1 MFWKIFVPLT
11 ILAFLFGFP
20 VAEFMVHG
28 FDASLW
34 PNTIQP
40 PSVWFTA
47 MRDSWG
53 WDSLLAYRDMTFG
66 QTKALGS
73 YGRTALAWI
82 LAGPL
87 LAFVACFVPN
97 YGPRRD
103 PRGTYGDARWASRKQ
118 RARMRIGLELGL
130 DPDSRRPIRVSTES
144 HLVTIAP
151 PRTGKTSG
159 LLIPNLAVPDN
170 KGWCG
175 PAIVIDPKGEA
186 YRAVVARRKTLG
198 RTVRCLDPIG
208 IVGGTDSWNP
218 LATMDPADIL
228 HLQRVARALL
238 PEHATGEAV
247 YFQNRAVDVIVGAF
261 LAAHAIKRP
270 MPKCAAWLLSDV
282 SRFEK
287 ALAPLKGAAAA
298 AAKGVLAMDP
308 KGRDSIL
315 STAAQAFSWCADE
328 RLQRLT
334 DKSTFSMSDVTSGN
348 MDLFITLPAEDMKT
362 LTPLMRWLLCELFT
376 AVRRRRAREPIM
388 CFIDEAATLGRF
400 EELLIAA
407 GELPGQNL
415 RLWTFWQS
423 RSQIIDINGAD
434 GARTLL
440 NTAEFTTYSDLP
452 LIDPDEREFLSRS
465 IGDYTL
471 MDMVETTDE
480 KTGNTSRAFQPK
492 AVRLMSE
499 DAIGQVSTTDLIVF
513 PNSKRYTKR
522 PMILRKTA
530 HSDSRLTSLVVSE
543 PR

>member
-1 MFWKIFVPLT
+1 MFWKIFVPLA
-11 ILAFLFGFP
+11 LGAFVFGFP
-20 VAEFMVHG
+20 IAEFMVHG

-34 PNTIQP
+34 PNTIQV
-40 PSVWFTA
+40 PSAWFTA
-47 MRDSWG
+47 MVDSFG
-53 WDSLLAYRDMTFG
+53 MDSLAAYRDMAFG
-66 QTKALGS
+66 QTKALGP

-82 LAGPL
+82 VAGPL
-87 LAFVACFVPN
+87 VALVACFVPS

-103 PRGTYGDARWASRKQ
+103 PRGTYGNARWTSRKE

-130 DPDSRRPIRVSTES
+130 DPDTSRPVRVSSES
-144 HLVTIAP
+144 HLITIAP

-159 LLIPNLAVPDN
+159 LLIPNLIVPDN
-170 KGWCG
+170 KGWYG

-186 YRAVVARRKTLG
+186 YRAVAARRRALG

-208 IVGGTDSWNP
+208 IVGGSDSWNP
-218 LATMDPADIL
+218 LAAMDPKNIL
-228 HLQRVARALL
+228 HLQRVARTLL
-238 PEHATGEAV
+238 PEQADGEAV

-261 LAAHAIKRP
+261 LVAHSANCATP
-270 MPKCAAWLLSDV
+270 ANAAWLLSNVKTFDE
-282 SRFEK
+282 RLK
-287 ALAPLKGAAAA
+287 PLKGSAAAA
-298 AAKGVLAMDP
+298 ARAVLAMDP

-315 STAAQAFSWCADE
+315 STAAQAFSWCADR

-334 DKSTFSMSDVTSGN
+334 YKSTFSMAEVTTGN

-362 LTPLMRWLLCELFT
+362 LTPLMRWLLCELFA
-376 AVRRRRAREPIM
+376 AVRRRRAHEPIV

-400 EELLIAA
+400 DELLVAA

-465 IGDYTL
+465 IGEYTL
-471 MDMVETTDE
+471 LEMVETTDE
-480 KTGNTSRAFQPK
+480 KNGKSSRAFQPK
-492 AVRLMSE
+492 AVRLLSE
-499 DAIGQVSTTDLIVF
+499 DAIGQIPTTDLIVF
-513 PNSKRYTKR
+513 PNSKRYVKR

-530 HSDSRLTSLVVSE
+530 HNDSRLAKHIVTE
-543 PR
+543 RR

>member
-1 MFWKIFVPLT
+1 MFWKIFVPLS
-11 ILAFLFGFP
+11 IVAFVFGFP

-28 FDASLW
+28 LDASLW
-34 PNTIQP
+34 PDTIQA

-47 MRDSWG
+47 MLNSRG
-53 WDSLLAYRDMTFG
+53 WDSLLAYRDMAFG
-66 QTKALGS
+66 QTKALGP

-82 LAGPL
+82 VAAPL

-103 PRGTYGDARWASRKQ
+103 PRATYGDARWASRKE
-118 RARMRIGLELGL
+118 RRRMRVGLELGL

-144 HLVTIAP
+144 HIVTIAP

-170 KGWCG
+170 EGWCG
-175 PAIVIDPKGEA
+175 PAVVIDPKGEA
-186 YRAVVARRKTLG
+186 YRAVAARRRALG

-208 IVGGTDSWNP
+208 IVGGSDSWNP
-218 LATMDPADIL
+218 LATIDPEDIL

-238 PEHATGEAV
+238 PEQATGEAV

-261 LAAHAIKRP
+261 LVAHAANCATP
-270 MPKCAAWLLSDV
+270 ADAAWLLANLKT
-282 SRFEK
+282 FEER
-287 ALAPLKGAAAA
+287 LMLLKGNAAAA
-298 AAKGVLAMDP
+298 ARAVLAMDP
-308 KGRDSIL
+308 KGRDSIV
-315 STAAQAFSWCADE
+315 STAAQAFSWCADK

-334 DKSTFSMSDVTSGN
+334 YKSTFSMSDVTTGN
-348 MDLFITLPAEDMKT
+348 VDLFITLPAEDMET

-376 AVRRRRAREPIM
+376 AVRRRRAREPIV

-400 EELLIAA
+400 NELLIAA

-423 RSQIIDINGAD
+423 RSQIIDINGSE

-452 LIDPDEREFLSRS
+452 LTDPDERDFLSRS

-471 MDMVETTDE
+471 MEMVETSD
-480 KTGNTSRAFQPK
+480 GNTGKITQAFQAK
-492 AVRLMSE
+492 AVRLMTE
-499 DAIGQVSTTDLIVF
+499 DAVGQVPTTDLIVF
-513 PNSKRYTKR
+513 PNSKRYVKR
-522 PMILRKTA
+522 PMILRKTS
-530 HSDSRLTSLVVSE
+530 HDDSRLTNHIVSE
-543 PR
+543 QR

>member
-11 ILAFLFGFP
+11 IMAFLFGFP
-20 VAEFMVHG
+20 VAEFIVHG
-28 FDASLW
+28 LDASLW
-34 PNTIQP
+34 PNTIQA

-47 MRDSWG
+47 MRNSWG
-53 WDSLLAYRDMTFG
+53 LDSLLAYRDMAFG
-66 QTKALGS
+66 QTKALGP

-87 LAFVACFVPN
+87 LALVACFVPN

-103 PRGTYGDARWASRKQ
+103 PRGTYGNARWASRKE

-130 DPDSRRPIRVSTES
+130 DPDTRRPIRVSTES
-144 HLVTIAP
+144 SLITVAP

-159 LLIPNLAVPDN
+159 LLIPNLAVPDS

-175 PAIVIDPKGEA
+175 PAVVIDPKGEA
-186 YRAVVARRKTLG
+186 YRAVAARRRALG
-198 RTVRCLDPIG
+198 RTVHCLDPIN
-208 IVGGTDSWNP
+208 IVGGTDTWNP
-218 LATMDPADIL
+218 LAEVDSKDIL
-228 HLQRVARALL
+228 HLQRIARSLL
-238 PEHATGEAV
+238 PEQAQGEAV

-261 LAAHAIKRP
+261 LVAHDIKRP
-270 MPKCAAWLLSDV
+270 TPKCAAWLLSNLPH
-282 SRFEK
+282 FEN
-287 ALAPLKGAAAA
+287 ALAPLKGVAAA
-298 AAKGVLAMDP
+298 AAKAVLAMDP

-334 DKSTFSMSDVTSGN
+334 DESSFSMSDVTSGN
-348 MDLFITLPAEDMKT
+348 IDLFITLPAEDMET
-362 LTPLMRWLLCELFT
+362 LTPLTRWLLCELFT
-376 AVRRRRAREPIM
+376 AVRRRRAREPIV

-400 EELLIAA
+400 KELLIAA

-423 RSQIIDINGAD
+423 RSQITDIYGAE

-452 LIDPDEREFLSRS
+452 LTDPDEREFLSRS
-465 IGDYTL
+465 IGDFTL
-471 MDMVETTDE
+471 MDMVETRDE
-480 KTGNTSRAFQPK
+480 NTGKTTRAFQPK
-492 AVRLMSE
+492 AVRLMT
-499 DAIGQVSTTDLIVF
+499 DDGVGQVPTTDIIVF
-513 PNSKRYTKR
+513 PNSKRYSKR

-530 HSDSRLTSLVVSE
+530 HNDSRLRKHVVSE
-543 PR
+543 RR

>member
-11 ILAFLFGFP
+11 IVAFVLGFP
-20 VAEFMVHG
+20 IAEFMVHG
-28 FDASLW
+28 LDASLW
-34 PNTIQP
+34 PNTIQA

-47 MRDSWG
+47 MVHSFG
-53 WDSLLAYRDMTFG
+53 WDSLIAYRDMAIG
-66 QTKALGS
+66 QTKALGP
-73 YGRTALAWI
+73 YGRSALAWI
-82 LAGPL
+82 LAGPF

-103 PRGTYGDARWASRKQ
+103 PRGTYGNARWANRKE
-118 RARMRIGLELGL
+118 RGRMRIGLELGL
-130 DPDSRRPIRVSTES
+130 DPDTRRPIRVSTES
-144 HLVTIAP
+144 HIVTIAP

-159 LLIPNLAVPDN
+159 LLIPNLAVADN

-186 YRAVVARRKTLG
+186 YRAVAARRRALG

-208 IVGGTDSWNP
+208 IVGGSDSWNP
-218 LATMDPADIL
+218 LATIDPEDIL

-238 PEHATGEAV
+238 PEQTNGEAV

-261 LAAHAIKRP
+261 LVAHSANCATP
-270 MPKCAAWLLSDV
+270 ANAAWLLANLKT
-282 SRFEK
+282 FEER
-287 ALAPLKGAAAA
+287 LMPLKGNAAAA
-298 AAKGVLAMDP
+298 ARAVIAMDP
-308 KGRDSIL
+308 KGRDSIV
-315 STAAQAFSWCADE
+315 STAAQAFSWCADR

-334 DKSTFSMSDVTSGN
+334 HKSTFSMSDVTTGN
-348 MDLFITLPAEDMKT
+348 MDLFITLPTEDMKT

-376 AVRRRRAREPIM
+376 AVRRRRAREPIV

-400 EELLIAA
+400 EELLVAA

-423 RSQIIDINGAD
+423 RSQIVDINGAD

-471 MDMVETTDE
+471 MESVETRDE
-480 KTGNTSRAFQPK
+480 NTAKTTRAFQPK

-499 DAIGQVSTTDLIVF
+499 DAIGQVPTTDLIVF
-513 PNSKRYTKR
+513 PNSKRYSKR
-522 PMILRKTA
+522 PMILRKTT
-530 HSDSRLTSLVVSE
+530 HNDSRLTKHIVSE
-543 PR
+543 QR